1 MPGASLQAGPWRRR
15 WHSGALSMELAVAVR
30 PCWPVAGPQIA
41 QQLFATSLSCFDTS
55 LPAVTGGQRLLPAG
69 TQRAPEAP

>member
-1 MPGASLQAGPWRRR
+1 
-15 WHSGALSMELAVAVR
+15 MELAVAVR